1 MNLTFYRPSPHPSR
15 TLNPS
20 HPERSLAENEANR
33 QTESKD
39 PYYRDTPRSTD
50 ANFRIVVRFLDEHEP
65 ERRPAVSRE
74 AAAWESP
81 ARQCR
86 VCEGRGTS
94 PAGTALLNKWT
105 T

>member
-1 MNLTFYRPSPHPSR
+1 MNSTSHHPSPHPST
-15 TLNPS
+15 TLKPC
-20 HPERSLAENEANR
+20 HPERSLAESKANR

-39 PYYRDTPRSTD
+39 PYYPDTSRSTD
-50 ANFRIVVRFLDEHEP
+50 ANFRIVVRFFDEHEP
-65 ERRPAVSRE
+65 EHHPAVSRE

-86 VCEGRGTS
+86 VREGRGTS
-94 PAGTALLNKWT
+94 PAGTALLNKRT